1 MCFYHSWQSI
11 LHSVVLLHFNG
22 QLFGVTSYHGSFL
35 IMEGEGENR
44 LDMLSKIICAKNE
57 SVKAEPNKRFAITS
71 WREIAA

>member
-1 MCFYHSWQSI
+1 
-11 LHSVVLLHFNG
+11 
-22 QLFGVTSYHGSFL
+22 
-35 IMEGEGENR
+35 MEGEGENW